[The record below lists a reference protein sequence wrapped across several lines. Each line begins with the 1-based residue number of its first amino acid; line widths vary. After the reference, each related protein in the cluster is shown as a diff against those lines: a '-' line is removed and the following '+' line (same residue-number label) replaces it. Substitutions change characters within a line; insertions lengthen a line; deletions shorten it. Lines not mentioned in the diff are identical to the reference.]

1 MRKWMMIA
9 LLTFVA
15 TVGFAKKKLNVNVV
29 SGDVSVVCQEGK
41 TAAVEFNYDD
51 LIIEGKPAQEYLA
64 NQSANHL
71 KDWPEDNR
79 KVATFF
85 LEKWNEKNKDG
96 LQLLEKGAKADY
108 KMLIHV
114 TYLDLGST
122 AGAMWGLKRT
132 DGGCIVT
139 ATITISDQ
147 RGNRICKLQ
156 VNELKG
162 DGQKFWDIGTN
173 EVNRRSY
180 AYEKM
185 AKQVIGLAK
194 EKK

>member
-1 MRKWMMIA
+1 MA

-15 TVGFAKKKLNVNVV
+15 TVGFAKKKVNVSVV
-29 SGDVSVVCQEGK
+29 SGDISVVRQEGK
-41 TAAVEFNYDD
+41 TASLEFNYDD
-51 LIIEGKPAQEYLA
+51 LIIEGKPALEYLSK
-64 NQSANHL
+64 QSANHL

-79 KVATFF
+79 KVAAYF
-85 LEKWNEKNKDG
+85 LKKWNDKNKDG
-96 LQLLEKGAKADY
+96 LQLVENSEGADY

-114 TYLDLGST
+114 TYLDLGSM
-122 AGAMWGLKRT
+122 AGAFLGLKKT

-147 RGNRICKLQ
+147 KGNSICQLQ
-156 VNELKG
+156 VDELKG
-162 DGQKFWDIGTN
+162 DGQKPWDIGTN

-185 AKQVIGLAK
+185 AKQVIDLSSG
-194 EKK
+194 KK